1 MTHTG
6 TNAYGKA
13 GRLVT
18 LLAIL
23 AWATQLIWTQC
34 AGGQEVFATDPS
46 APQPA
51 AEEHFAQ
58 GGAARQDGFV
68 PGTPRF
74 LAGATLEMIGEATIV
89 GGDVKLRQVCRWSK
103 KDQAAFEPIADLVIA
118 RVGAGTAFRAVTL
131 KELKSTLSDAGVN
144 LAVIRF
150 AGTTHCTITRSDATS
165 DERASLQEWVNARL
179 AQGASTQPVVIA
191 AAKPQAAAVAGDART
206 AAAVQPAAAAT
217 GTAAGEART
226 LRQLLIADLAD
237 RLSLDPANIQ
247 VRFNVADERLLKL
260 AEPLFRFNV
269 DGQRIHNLGEVAWEV
284 AILTDSGA
292 KAPGQKVMIR
302 ALAKAWQDQLV
313 VRMPMAYHQ
322 AFRTSDIMARRALVD
337 QLEPDAAL
345 TADQVLGQQAARE
358 LRSGTV
364 LTSKLVEAMPLAKI
378 GDLLTVTLEQG
389 NVQITTVARAM
400 EGGSYGQTVRA
411 KQEGSGAVLDVTLT
425 GPKAGRMT
433 PMTPTPPERATAK
446 ISE

>member
-1 MTHTG
+1 MTHC

-13 GRLVT
+13 GRLVA
-18 LLAIL
+18 LLAVL

-34 AGGQEVFATDPS
+34 AGGEEVFATDS
-46 APQPA
+46 TAPA
-51 AEEHFAQ
+51 AHPEEHFAQ
-58 GGAARQDGFV
+58 GGAPRPDGFV
-68 PGTPRF
+68 PGTQRF

-89 GGDVKLRQVCRWSK
+89 GGDVKLRQVCRWSN

-150 AGTTHCTITRSDATS
+150 AGTTHCTITRGDVAS
-165 DERASLQEWVNARL
+165 DERASLQDWVNARM
-179 AQGASTQPVVIA
+179 AQGASTQPVLV
-191 AAKPQAAAVAGDART
+191 AAKPQAAAVGGAAQT
-206 AAAVQPAAAAT
+206 AAAVQPAASASAAPI
-217 GTAAGEART
+217 GEARS

-237 RLSLDPANIQ
+237 RLSLDAANIQ
-247 VRFNVADERLLKL
+247 MRFNPADERLLKL

-269 DGQRIHNLGEVAWEV
+269 DGQRIHNLGEVTWEV
-284 AILTDSGA
+284 AILTDAGV

-302 ALAKAWQDQLV
+302 ATAKAWQDQLI
-313 VRMPMAYHQ
+313 VRTPMAYHQ
-322 AFRTSDIMARRALVD
+322 GFRSTDLVAKRALVD
-337 QLEPDAAL
+337 QIEPDAAL
-345 TADQVLGQQAARE
+345 TADQVVGQQAARE
-358 LRSGTV
+358 LRAGTV
-364 LTSKLVEAMPLAKI
+364 ITSKLVEAMPLAKI

-389 NVQITTVARAM
+389 NVQVTTVARAM

-411 KQEGSGAVLDVTLT
+411 KQEGSGATLDVTLT

-433 PMTPTPPERATAK
+433 PIAPTPPERATANVA
-446 ISE
+446 E

>member
-1 MTHTG
+1 MNPS

-18 LLAIL
+18 LLAVL
-23 AWATQLIWTQC
+23 AWATQLIWTQW
-34 AGGQEVFATDPS
+34 AGGQEVFATDAS
-46 APQPA
+46 APAAQP
-51 AEEHFAQ
+51 EEHFAQ
-58 GGAARQDGFV
+58 GGAPRQDGFV
-68 PGTPRF
+68 PGTQRF

-89 GGDVKLRQVCRWSK
+89 GGDVKLRQVCRWSN

-150 AGTTHCTITRSDATS
+150 AGATHCTITRGDVAS
-165 DERASLQEWVNARL
+165 DERASLQEWVNARM
-179 AQGASTQPVVIA
+179 AQGASTQPVLPPTKPQIA
-191 AAKPQAAAVAGDART
+191 AAAPASAAQT
-206 AAAVQPAAAAT
+206 AAAVQPAAAAS
-217 GTAAGEART
+217 APIGEARA

-247 VRFNVADERLLKL
+247 MRFNPANERLLKL

-269 DGQRIHNLGEVAWEV
+269 DGQRIHNLGEVTWEV
-284 AILTDSGA
+284 AILSDTGA

-302 ALAKAWQDQLV
+302 ATAKAWQDQLI
-313 VRMPMAYHQ
+313 VRTPMAYHQ
-322 AFRTSDIMARRALVD
+322 GFRSTDLIAKRALVD
-337 QLEPDAAL
+337 QIEPDAAL
-345 TADQVLGQQAARE
+345 TADQVVGQQAARE
-358 LRSGTV
+358 LRAGTV
-364 LTSKLVEAMPLAKI
+364 LTPKLVEAMPLAKI

-389 NVQITTVARAM
+389 NVQVTTVARAM

-411 KQEGSGAVLDVTLT
+411 KQEASGALLDVTLT

-433 PMTPTPPERATAK
+433 PIAPTPPERATANV
-446 ISE
+446 SE